1 MKRNSQQST
10 TVDHYKMF
18 KDGKHWVYAGI
29 TIAGLGSTLM
39 LTTNALAATAT
50 PVSATTTSAANAP
63 ASVASQLSQAA
74 GTTVTESTTTSSM
87 TYW

>member
-74 GTTVTESTTTSSM
+74 
-87 TYW
+87 